1 MGQLELPAV
10 EREELVCTAFDNLI
24 PTAIIRQE

>member
-1 MGQLELPAV
+1 MGQLVPAV
-10 EREELVCTAFDNLI
+10 EREALVCTAFDNLI